1 MVLKLDE
8 ELIVT
13 LRSSVNE
20 TINTAIVKRHYSKQD
35 KKEIPSWN
43 QICALM
49 DRIQY
54 IVLYFD
60 RMRFHSDDKF
70 LFVFDFYAFMT
81 QASVLD
87 DCISTLAHIYG
98 TDISVENSE
107 CVVFGEEGMN
117 GKGSDRLYFE
127 YLRSLCIVHP
137 GMTNRY
143 VGMYQEASECCPYVM
158 FGDIPLTHHEGELVA
173 RIYSNDEDFPDKN
186 IEIKLNQVFEY
197 VRRRYAILE
206 KVTDSILNFDYEEDI
221 KLSSEELLKPD
232 DFPDYVSYLDY
243 LREQKNLRFP
253 ASEDYEID
261 LVKRMLSVKI
271 TDQENIDH
279 YRKYCNALVYAM
291 GFEHNRIQTMCR
303 GDDEEM
309 GLLSVPNVVGL
320 TKFHC
325 LLDPM
330 SRSEE
335 SRKYGYELEKLEY
348 LIRPYQQGYCPGDS
362 ENARFASGMILN
374 NLDYFGRY
382 VKLYEGMDYLE
393 MYTLVHVN
401 LYFDCLNNDCI
412 VNDFIPHELKYR
424 DTVE

>member
-1 MVLKLDE
+1 
-8 ELIVT
+8 
-13 LRSSVNE
+13 
-20 TINTAIVKRHYSKQD
+20 
-35 KKEIPSWN
+35 
-43 QICALM
+43 
-49 DRIQY
+49 
-54 IVLYFD
+54 
-60 RMRFHSDDKF
+60 
-70 LFVFDFYAFMT
+70 
-81 QASVLD
+81 
-87 DCISTLAHIYG
+87 
-98 TDISVENSE
+98 
-107 CVVFGEEGMN
+107 
-117 GKGSDRLYFE
+117 
-127 YLRSLCIVHP
+127 
-137 GMTNRY
+137 
-143 VGMYQEASECCPYVM
+143 
-158 FGDIPLTHHEGELVA
+158 
-173 RIYSNDEDFPDKN
+173 
-186 IEIKLNQVFEY
+186 
-197 VRRRYAILE
+197 
-206 KVTDSILNFDYEEDI
+206 
-221 KLSSEELLKPD
+221 
-232 DFPDYVSYLDY
+232 
-243 LREQKNLRFP
+243 
-253 ASEDYEID
+253 
-261 LVKRMLSVKI
+261 
-271 TDQENIDH
+271 
-279 YRKYCNALVYAM
+279 M

-424 DTVE
+424 DTIE